1 MRVSTHPAPRGEV
14 VASHAPSHVAAASR
28 PQATVAIENSRP
40 LSVPDLVEKFGK
52 SAYTIREWAKK
63 RKLKGAKRVGRDWAF
78 PLDVDYIDG
87 TTVAIAPTVQL
98 AVKEALELLNRYQIG
113 AGRAA

>member
-1 MRVSTHPAPRGEV
+1 VT
-14 VASHAPSHVAAASR
+14 
-28 PQATVAIENSRP
+28 
-40 LSVPDLVEKFGK
+40 DLVEKFGK

-87 TTVAIAPTVQL
+87 TTVPVAPTVQL
-98 AVKEALELLNRYQIG
+98 AVKEALELLNRYAIG
-113 AGRAA
+113 APRAA